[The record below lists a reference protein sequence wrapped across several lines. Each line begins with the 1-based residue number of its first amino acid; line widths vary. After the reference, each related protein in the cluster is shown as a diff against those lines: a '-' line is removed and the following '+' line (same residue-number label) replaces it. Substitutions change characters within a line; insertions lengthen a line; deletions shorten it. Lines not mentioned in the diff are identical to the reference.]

1 MLSRRTALSRWL
13 LLTLLWLVQAAPAL
27 AGTLRVEVMDVGQG
41 DAILLTSPAGKRVL
55 IDASIKSA
63 RVVDELRARGVE
75 QLDLVV
81 ATHPH
86 ADHIG
91 GMQDVVE
98 GLPIRVYTDNGLPHT
113 TQTYMELMA
122 AVEARGITYRPARA
136 GQTFKLDDGILIEV
150 LNPSGTPLSGTRS
163 DLNSNSVVLRLT
175 HGERCMLF
183 TGDSE
188 EPTEQALMQG
198 GGIQPCDLLKVAHH
212 GSDHS
217 TTTAWLRAV
226 QPTWALISCGV
237 GNRYGHPGEET
248 MARLEGQGVK
258 VLRTDTMGDLVVE
271 SDGKVLK
278 VEAAGKQAAPEAPA
292 MVRSAPARPAATAAL
307 IPAAPRA
314 AAGSAASPSGGG
326 AAGTGLVAGDP
337 SCPFVSSRNSD
348 LYHPAGC
355 HVIERI
361 FAANRVCWESEA
373 AAQAAGKTRSQACPA
388 TP

>member
-1 MLSRRTALSRWL
+1 MPSPPHIIARWL
-13 LLTLLWLVQAAPAL
+13 LLALVWCIQASPAL

-41 DAILLTSPAGKRVL
+41 DAILLTSPAGKQVL

-63 RVVDELRARGVE
+63 RVIDELRSRGVQ

-98 GLPIRVYTDNGLPHT
+98 GMPIRVYTDNGLPHT
-113 TQTYMELMA
+113 TQTYLELMA
-122 AVEARGITYRPARA
+122 AVEAKGISYRPAKA

-175 HGERCMLF
+175 HGQRCMLF

-188 EPTEQALMQG
+188 EPTEQALMRG

-248 MARLEGQGVK
+248 MARLEGQGVQ

-271 SDGKVLK
+271 SDGQTLK
-278 VEAAGKQAAPEAPA
+278 VSASGKQGPAEAPA
-292 MVRSAPARPAATAAL
+292 MVRTPPARPATTAAL
-307 IPAAPRA
+307 VPAAAP
-314 AAGSAASPSGGG
+314 AAG
-326 AAGTGLVAGDP
+326 AGPGLAEGDP
-337 SCPFVSSRNSD
+337 TCPFVSSRNSD

-361 FAANRVCWESEA
+361 FAANRVCWETEA